1 MQTTPSPLPAQPA
14 PVSAQADLARE
25 VALRLEHWYRER
37 QLDLP
42 PEVQAGFV
50 EMGIE
55 AVAGHP
61 ERPRDEVLDDLI
73 AELDAS
79 LMRIKG
85 EPAPAATEGDEHG
98 HGDTG
103 GGHRSWWRR
112 LLDRDA

>member
-1 MQTTPSPLPAQPA
+1 MQTSPAPSPFPAQPA

-73 AELDAS
+73 GELDAS

-85 EPAPAATEGDEHG
+85 EPAPGSAQDDDQAG
-98 HGDTG
+98 TG
-103 GGHRSWWRR
+103 AGRRSWWRR